1 MQVYLIRHAQ
11 CELNV
16 LLDDMSLNTRLSRSA
31 FNALLRTDRASP
43 LTPTGV
49 IQAQQLAQRLTTTPF
64 DRLYTSPLPRAIAT
78 TAVLSEATGLTPQI
92 IEELQELR
100 SALLPEGTKEY
111 ALWRLSLLSC
121 SRMLLSPA
129 SPDTFRLVYRR
140 VKALWSQITSEP
152 AEAIAV
158 VSHSWLLRM
167 LVLSLWNDRRWR
179 LVSRDF
185 ANGGVSLVMS
195 REEARKRRFHR

>member
-16 LLDDMSLNTRLSRSA
+16 LLDDMALTRRLSRSA
-31 FNALLRTDRASP
+31 FNALLRTDRESP
-43 LTPTGV
+43 LTPAGV

-92 IEELQELR
+92 LDDLQELR
-100 SALLPEGTKEY
+100 SALLPEGTVEY

-121 SRMLLSPA
+121 SRMLRSPA
-129 SPDTFRLVYRR
+129 SPDTFRLVYSR

-185 ANGGVSLVMS
+185 ANSGVSLVMS